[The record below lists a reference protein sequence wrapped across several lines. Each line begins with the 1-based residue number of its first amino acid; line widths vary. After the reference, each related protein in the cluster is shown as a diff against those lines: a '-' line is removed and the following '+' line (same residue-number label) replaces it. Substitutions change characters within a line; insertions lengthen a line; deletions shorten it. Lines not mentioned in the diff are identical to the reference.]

1 MAMTKKPSSTTILRR
16 IVVALLGSLIV
27 VTSASA
33 RLTTGDAAPDFA
45 LKSLTGSNLRLSE
58 YRGQVVLLSFW
69 ASWCGSCREQLSQLD
84 GLSQRYGDAGLQ
96 LLTVSVDSKPEKARG
111 VAGNVGFPVL
121 LDDAKRVARIYDP
134 GKLPLTVL
142 IDPHG
147 TLRYIHKGFRPADI
161 ATYAQEI
168 EVLLGE

>member
-1 MAMTKKPSSTTILRR
+1 MKTFPAAIAVLRR
-16 IVVALLGSLIV
+16 IVVALLCSLLLIS
-27 VTSASA
+27 SATG
-33 RLTTGDAAPDFA
+33 RITTGDAAPDFA

-69 ASWCGSCREQLSQLD
+69 ASWCGSCREQLSQLS
-84 GLSQRYGDAGLQ
+84 GLTARYGDAGLQ
-96 LLTVSVDSKPEKARG
+96 VLTVSVDSKPEKTRDA
-111 VAGNVGFPVL
+111 AGNVSFPVL
-121 LDDAKRVARIYDP
+121 LDDAKRVARTYDP

-161 ATYAQEI
+161 AAYAQEI
-168 EVLLGE
+168 EILLGE